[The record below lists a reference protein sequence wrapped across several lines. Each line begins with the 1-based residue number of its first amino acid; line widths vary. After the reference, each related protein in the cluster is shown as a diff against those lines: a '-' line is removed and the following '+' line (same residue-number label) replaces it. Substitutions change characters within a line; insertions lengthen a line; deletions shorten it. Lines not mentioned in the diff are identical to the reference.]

1 MASSLE
7 SRLRAIE
14 LQVVVHSSNNPLAAP
29 PRTTTTSS
37 PDVMARLQTLERSLQ
52 LPTQTQQ
59 LWNEIETMEQDLTP
73 GTALTHQKHIMAP
86 MLYRRQQ
93 ILAEQDTFRDNLEQL
108 DQILNLLL
116 INQDNKNKVLTEEQV
131 VNAPIVVGT
140 ALTADEL
147 EKVDR
152 LAEQVLDLQQ
162 RVQHAV
168 QRLDQILENY
178 AGWVSAA
185 SEKLVLMEEDV
196 RMFEKAKAT

>member
-14 LQVVVHSSNNPLAAP
+14 LQVVFQSSNNPLAAS

-59 LWNEIETMEQDLTP
+59 LWNEIETMEQDLSP

-178 AGWVSAA
+178 AGLVSAA